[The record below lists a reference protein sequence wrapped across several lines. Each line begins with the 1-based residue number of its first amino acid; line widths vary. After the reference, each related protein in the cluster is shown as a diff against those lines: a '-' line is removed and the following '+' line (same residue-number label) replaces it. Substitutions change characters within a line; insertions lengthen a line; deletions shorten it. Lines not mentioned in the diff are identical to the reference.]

1 MANVFEADSGKLVDV
16 AAAQLE
22 EKGIERPKYI
32 DFVKSGAGRER
43 IPTQKN
49 FWYLRCASVLRQVYI
64 NGPIGVPAL
73 RTRFGNRKGHTMHRH
88 HHMKASGSII
98 TDAFVA
104 LEKQGLV
111 KKGKKGRE
119 ITPAGKSFLDKIANG
134 LTRGA

>member
-1 MANVFEADSGKLVDV
+1 MANVFEADSGRLVDV

-22 EKGIERPKYI
+22 VKGIERPKYI

-43 IPTQKN
+43 IPTQRN

-64 NGPIGVPAL
+64 NGPIGVPRL
-73 RTRFGNRKGHTMHRH
+73 RTRYGNRKGHTMHRH
-88 HHMKASGSII
+88 HHMRASGSII
-98 TDAFVA
+98 SDALVA
-104 LEKQGLV
+104 LEKAGYV

-119 ITPAGKSFLDKIANG
+119 ITPPGKSFLDKIANG